1 MGSAEGGNCGE
12 TIERLY
18 HYLDGELTVERRE
31 QIQRH
36 LEECAPCF
44 QAVGFERELKIVI
57 ASRCTDRVPD
67 ELRERIK
74 RALSEEAFTEGESR

>member
-1 MGSAEGGNCGE
+1 MGSGDGADCGE

-18 HYLDGELTVERRE
+18 HYLDGELTQERRD

-44 QAVGFERELKIVI
+44 QAVGFERELRIVI
-57 ASRCTDRVPD
+57 ARRCTDRVPED
-67 ELRERIK
+67 LKERIK
-74 RALSEEAFTEGESR
+74 RSLEAEQ